1 MKKKII
7 LQSFLIAFITAI
19 AVFCAG
25 IATHYWAQEKRIKQE
40 IVADSEMFAA
50 IIKDDID
57 SIKNVND
64 FGTLRITI
72 LDTDGDVYFDSAK
85 EDSSQ
90 MDNHLER
97 EEVAAAL
104 RGTPKIVKRYS
115 DTFGYDMYYYAV
127 KIRSGGEDYILRV
140 AEKASNV
147 WSFTSIGILYVGVA
161 LIFALLLSFL
171 LATKLSG
178 KVENQLKG
186 LRDNLR
192 DINSGCYSPIESDS
206 GDALSFSIISEM
218 NELVGNLKET
228 YDEIKTER
236 AKLYGIIDNMTQGII
251 VVDKDKK
258 IILTNNV
265 AASYF
270 GKVKSGESLE
280 CISDD
285 RQLYDKINDIL
296 DNEKSEIFNCEYS
309 EKDLVINVFT
319 MSIEENER
327 EDKMGVILVSDVTK
341 EKEVSKQKSMFFA
354 NASHELKTPL
364 TSIQGLSE
372 VLLSRTEE
380 TSPDY
385 KYIKRI
391 YTESVRMHNMVMD
404 MLYISK
410 LESRNIAKNHEEID
424 LEDLCREAEQ
434 AYKDEITDKD
444 IGFVIKGHATL
455 EGDSHNLYE
464 CINNVI
470 GNAVH
475 YNNKGGKVSV
485 SLSENDEKVNIVVK
499 DSGIGIAK
507 EHIPYICERFYRVDK
522 SRSKQTGGTGLGLSI
537 VKHIVALY
545 DGRLEIDSEL
555 GKGTSVSIEFPK
567 PQKKTGETDK

>member
-1 MKKKII
+1 MKKKIV
-7 LQSFLIAFITAI
+7 LQSFLIAFITAL

-25 IATHYWAQEKRIKQE
+25 IATHFWAQEMRIKEE
-40 IVADSEMFAA
+40 IVADTGILAEV
-50 IIKDDID
+50 IEEDIN
-57 SIKNVND
+57 SIKSVNN
-64 FGTLRITI
+64 FGTIRVTI
-72 LDTDGDVYFDSAK
+72 IDADGDVFFDSAK
-85 EDSSQ
+85 SDNAD
-90 MDNHLER
+90 MDNHIDR
-97 EEVAAAL
+97 EEVVSAIN
-104 RGTPKIVKRYS
+104 GNPKIVKRYS
-115 DTFGYDMYYYAV
+115 ETFGYDMYYYAL
-127 KIRSGGEDYILRV
+127 KIQSGGEDYILRV

-147 WSFTSIGILYVGVA
+147 WSYTGAGILYVGVA

-171 LATKLSG
+171 LASKLSG

-192 DINSGCYSPIESDS
+192 DINSGCYTPIEYNSD
-206 GDALSFSIISEM
+206 DALNFSIISEM
-218 NELVGNLKET
+218 NELVGNLKES
-228 YDEIKTER
+228 YDRTNTEK

-258 IILTNNV
+258 ISLTNNV
-265 AASYF
+265 ATSLFA
-270 GKVKSGESLE
+270 KAKSGEELICMIDDLNLYE
-280 CISDD
+280 RIS
-285 RQLYDKINDIL
+285 QVLKEEN
-296 DNEKSEIFNCEYS
+296 SEIFNYEYH

-319 MSIEENER
+319 MDMKDINTD
-327 EDKMGVILVSDVTK
+327 DKMGIILVSDITK

-380 TSPDY
+380 TSSDY

-410 LESRNIAKNHEEID
+410 LESRNIAKNHEELN
-424 LEDLCREAEQ
+424 LEDLCKEAEQ

-444 IGFVIKGHATL
+444 IKFVIKGHAVL

-475 YNNKGGKVSV
+475 YNNKGGKVTV
-485 SLSENDEKVNIVVK
+485 TLSEDSEKVRVVVK

-545 DGRLEIDSEL
+545 DGKLEIDSEL

-567 PQKKTGETDK
+567 SSKKN